1 MSLLLPDLMLS
12 SVFDVTPELLERYH
26 KKAILLDVDNTLTT
40 YGHPEPAS
48 GVREWIEQMRAKGI
62 PMVIVSNNTNKRV
75 APFAKLLGLDYE
87 YWSFKPLPKGIRR
100 ACRKLGCSAGE
111 VAIVGDQIFTDVLG
125 GNLAGAMTILV
136 EPFVL
141 EQSRL
146 FKLRRRL
153 EKRHI
158 ERYKRLHGG

>member
-1 MSLLLPDLMLS
+1 M
-12 SVFDVTPELLERYH
+12 
-26 KKAILLDVDNTLTT
+26 
-40 YGHPEPAS
+40 
-48 GVREWIEQMRAKGI
+48 
-62 PMVIVSNNTNKRV
+62 
-75 APFAKLLGLDYE
+75 
-87 YWSFKPLPKGIRR
+87 PKGIRR